1 MRRPNRQPLTAT
13 TYLLL
18 ISVIILLR
26 VCQIF
31 GFGQNEFMSKTKT
44 LKGEKM
50 YKLAY
55 ELAEAAHDG
64 QTRKDK
70 KTPYFEH
77 VKEVA
82 SRVSGWDLKTVAIL
96 HDTIEDTVITA
107 EDLLSVGF
115 PKKIVAAVVALTKPK
130 DCKDYLAEVRRKV
143 LTNKLARVVKI
154 SDNYANMRDRVSEW
168 PKSAKARKKL
178 HEYASSIALLTKKKG

>member
-1 MRRPNRQPLTAT
+1 
-13 TYLLL
+13 
-18 ISVIILLR
+18 
-26 VCQIF
+26 
-31 GFGQNEFMSKTKT
+31 MSKTKT

-50 YKLAY
+50 YKRAYALAQK
-55 ELAEAAHDG
+55 AHAG

-96 HDTIEDTVITA
+96 HDTIEDTKVTA
-107 EDLLSVGF
+107 QSLLDEGF
-115 PKKIVAAVVALTKPK
+115 PEQIVDAVEALTKPK
-130 DCKDYLAEVRRKV
+130 DCKDYLAEVRRKI
-143 LTNKLARVVKI
+143 LPNKLARVVKI

-178 HEYASSIALLTKKKG
+178 HEYASSIALLTKK

>member
-1 MRRPNRQPLTAT
+1 
-13 TYLLL
+13 
-18 ISVIILLR
+18 
-26 VCQIF
+26 
-31 GFGQNEFMSKTKT
+31 MSKTKT

-50 YKLAY
+50 YKRAYALAQK
-55 ELAEAAHDG
+55 AHAG

-96 HDTIEDTVITA
+96 HDTIEDTKVTA
-107 EDLLSVGF
+107 LSLLDEGF
-115 PKKIVAAVVALTKPK
+115 PKQIVDAVVALTKPK
-130 DCKDYLAEVRRKV
+130 NCKNYLAEVRRKI
-143 LTNKLARVVKI
+143 LPNKLARVVKI

-178 HEYASSIALLTKKKG
+178 HEYASSIVLLTKK

>member
-1 MRRPNRQPLTAT
+1 
-13 TYLLL
+13 
-18 ISVIILLR
+18 
-26 VCQIF
+26 
-31 GFGQNEFMSKTKT
+31 MSKKKT

-50 YKLAY
+50 YKRAYALARK
-55 ELAEAAHDG
+55 AHAG

-96 HDTIEDTVITA
+96 HDTIEDTKVTA
-107 EDLLSVGF
+107 VSLLDEGF
-115 PKKIVAAVVALTKPK
+115 PEQIVDAVVALTKPK
-130 DCKDYLAEVRRKV
+130 KCKNYLAEVRRKV
-143 LTNKLARVVKI
+143 LPNKLARQVKI

-178 HEYASSIALLTKKKG
+178 HDYASSIALLTKKGI

>member
-1 MRRPNRQPLTAT
+1 
-13 TYLLL
+13 
-18 ISVIILLR
+18 
-26 VCQIF
+26 
-31 GFGQNEFMSKTKT
+31 MSKTQT

-50 YKLAY
+50 YKRAYALAQK
-55 ELAEAAHDG
+55 AHAG

-96 HDTIEDTVITA
+96 HDTIEDTKVTA
-107 EDLLSVGF
+107 LSLLDEGF
-115 PKKIVAAVVALTKPK
+115 PKQIVDAVVALTKPK
-130 DCKDYLAEVRRKV
+130 NCKNYLAEVRRKI
-143 LTNKLARVVKI
+143 LPNKLARVVKI

-168 PKSAKARKKL
+168 PKSAKARRKL
-178 HEYASSIALLTKKKG
+178 HDYASSIALLTKKA

>member
-1 MRRPNRQPLTAT
+1 
-13 TYLLL
+13 
-18 ISVIILLR
+18 
-26 VCQIF
+26 
-31 GFGQNEFMSKTKT
+31 MSKTKT

-50 YKLAY
+50 YKRAYALAQK
-55 ELAEAAHDG
+55 AHAG

-96 HDTIEDTVITA
+96 HDTIEDTKVTA
-107 EDLLSVGF
+107 QSLLDDGF
-115 PKKIVAAVVALTKPK
+115 PKQIVDAVEALTKPK
-130 DCKDYLAEVRRKV
+130 DCKDYLAEVRRKI
-143 LTNKLARVVKI
+143 LPNKLARVVKI

-178 HEYASSIALLTKKKG
+178 HEYASSIALLTKK

>member
-1 MRRPNRQPLTAT
+1 
-13 TYLLL
+13 
-18 ISVIILLR
+18 
-26 VCQIF
+26 
-31 GFGQNEFMSKTKT
+31 MSKTKT

-50 YKLAY
+50 YKRAYALAQK
-55 ELAEAAHDG
+55 AHAG

-96 HDTIEDTVITA
+96 HDTIEDTKVTA
-107 EDLLSVGF
+107 QSLLDEGF
-115 PKKIVAAVVALTKPK
+115 PEQIVAAVVALTKPK
-130 DCKDYLAEVRRKV
+130 DCKDYIGEVRRKV
-143 LTNKLARVVKI
+143 LPNKLARVVKI

-178 HEYASSIALLTKKKG
+178 HEYASSIALLTKK

>member
-1 MRRPNRQPLTAT
+1 
-13 TYLLL
+13 
-18 ISVIILLR
+18 
-26 VCQIF
+26 
-31 GFGQNEFMSKTKT
+31 MSKAKT

-55 ELAEAAHDG
+55 ELAEAAHAG
-64 QTRKDK
+64 QKRNDK

-82 SRVSGWDLKTVAIL
+82 ARVSGWDLKTVAIL

-107 EDLLSVGF
+107 DDLLSVGF
-115 PKKIVAAVVALTKPK
+115 PKRIVKAVEALTKPK
-130 DCKDYLAEVRRKV
+130 DCQDYLGEVRRKV
-143 LTNKLARVVKI
+143 LPNKLARVVKI

-178 HEYASSIALLTKKKG
+178 HDYASSIALLTKKQRRKRR

>member
-1 MRRPNRQPLTAT
+1 
-13 TYLLL
+13 
-18 ISVIILLR
+18 
-26 VCQIF
+26 
-31 GFGQNEFMSKTKT
+31 
-44 LKGEKM
+44 M
-50 YKLAY
+50 YSLAY
-55 ELAEAAHDG
+55 QLAKKAHDG

-143 LTNKLARVVKI
+143 LA
-154 SDNYANMRDRVSEW
+154 
-168 PKSAKARKKL
+168 
-178 HEYASSIALLTKKKG
+178 

>member
-1 MRRPNRQPLTAT
+1 
-13 TYLLL
+13 
-18 ISVIILLR
+18 
-26 VCQIF
+26 
-31 GFGQNEFMSKTKT
+31 MSKTQT

-50 YKLAY
+50 YKRAYALAQK
-55 ELAEAAHDG
+55 AHAG

-96 HDTIEDTVITA
+96 HDTIEDTKVTA
-107 EDLLSVGF
+107 LSLLDEGF
-115 PKKIVAAVVALTKPK
+115 PKQIVDAVVALTKPK
-130 DCKDYLAEVRRKV
+130 NCKNYLAEVRRKI
-143 LTNKLARVVKI
+143 LPNKLARVVKI

-178 HEYASSIALLTKKKG
+178 HEYASSIVLLTKK

>member
-1 MRRPNRQPLTAT
+1 
-13 TYLLL
+13 
-18 ISVIILLR
+18 
-26 VCQIF
+26 
-31 GFGQNEFMSKTKT
+31 MSKTQT

-50 YKLAY
+50 YKRAYALAQK
-55 ELAEAAHDG
+55 AHAG

-96 HDTIEDTVITA
+96 HDTIEDTKVTA
-107 EDLLSVGF
+107 LSLLDEGF
-115 PKKIVAAVVALTKPK
+115 PKQIVDAVVALTKPK
-130 DCKDYLAEVRRKV
+130 NCKNYLAEVRRKI
-143 LTNKLARVVKI
+143 LPNKLARVVKI

-168 PKSAKARKKL
+168 PKSAKARRKL
-178 HEYASSIALLTKKKG
+178 HDYASSIALLTRK